1 MQTSREQVSESGHD
15 TGREAGDA
23 ADTAADAAATEA
35 GVEQTKELL
44 EEHVPLSLIMDL
56 TAPDGPASQE
66 ILETEGAPEQ
76 AWWEQ
81 D

>member
-1 MQTSREQVSESGHD
+1 MPHQPERRD
-15 TGREAGDA
+15 DA
-23 ADTAADAAATEA
+23 T
-35 GVEQTKELL
+35 EQTKELL

-56 TAPDGPASQE
+56 TAPDGPHSKE
-66 ILETEGAPEQ
+66 ILDAEGAPEQ

>member
-1 MQTSREQVSESGHD
+1 MPHQPAHRD
-15 TGREAGDA
+15 DA
-23 ADTAADAAATEA
+23 A
-35 GVEQTKELL
+35 EQTKELL

-56 TAPDGPASQE
+56 TAPDGPHSKE
-66 ILETEGAPEQ
+66 ILDAEGAPEQ